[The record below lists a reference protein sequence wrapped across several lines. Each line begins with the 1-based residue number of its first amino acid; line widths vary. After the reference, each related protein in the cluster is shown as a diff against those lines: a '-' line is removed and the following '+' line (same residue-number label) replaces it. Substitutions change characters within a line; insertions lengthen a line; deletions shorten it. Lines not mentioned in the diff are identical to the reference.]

1 MRIGELLVE
10 QRKLRQ
16 SELTRALADKP
27 ADKRLCSFLILRGL
41 VDFDDASKALG
52 EQKGVPCALTKHLA
66 GRDPELAA
74 LIPAELGR
82 ASCALPIGKTSRG
95 AVIVCVRDPSP
106 SLLASLKQATK
117 AEITM
122 VIAPANRLEHLVLT
136 AYGAAPSDEFD
147 VDFSTTGVGDNV
159 AVPQPLAKKLASAVK
174 APPMPDMSAL
184 DPASVRLALTD
195 LDDVR
200 VDKDPSQSGQVP
212 KVGASSTLP
221 PPNVPAVPAAPALP
235 PHTMPAMGRT
245 SRAQTG
251 DPRATRPMSIGAMSV
266 GLEHTQSR
274 EGATDLVLAYVATRW
289 LSGLVLAIRDK
300 KAIGYRGHGVSMPE
314 LVQVPLEIPSTVQR
328 AVETRF
334 VSAESPRTA
343 AQEAL
348 VRALGEPAMP
358 AAAPVLVGG
367 LPVAVILVGDA
378 IDGDANA
385 AADLAM
391 LAEALGTAYQ
401 RISAR

>member
-41 VDFDDASKALG
+41 VDFDDASRALG

-95 AVIVCVRDPSP
+95 ALIVCVRDPAP
-106 SLLASLKQATK
+106 ALLASLKQATK

-147 VDFSTTGVGDNV
+147 VDFSTTGVGSNPST
-159 AVPQPLAKKLASAVK
+159 PQPLAKKLAAAVK
-174 APPMPDMSAL
+174 APPPPMPDMDAL

-200 VDKDPSQSGQVP
+200 VDKDPTQSGQIP

-221 PPNVPAVPAAPALP
+221 PANVPTAPTLP
-235 PHTMPAMGRT
+235 PHTTPAMGRT
-245 SRAQTG
+245 SRAQTA

-289 LSGLVLAIRDK
+289 RSGLVLAIRDK

-334 VSAESPRTA
+334 VSAESPKTA

-348 VRALGEPAMP
+348 VRALDDPAMP

-367 LPVAVILVGDA
+367 VPVAVILVGDA
-378 IDGDANA
+378 FDGDANA

>member
-16 SELTRALADKP
+16 SELTRALAEKP
-27 ADKRLCSFLILRGL
+27 ADKRLVSSLILRGL
-41 VDFDDASKALG
+41 IEFDDASRALG

-95 AVIVCVRDPSP
+95 AVIVCVRDPAP
-106 SLLASLKQATK
+106 ALLAALKQATK

-122 VIAPANRLEHLVLT
+122 VIAPANRLEHLVLS

-159 AVPQPLAKKLASAVK
+159 SRPQPLAKKLAAAVK
-174 APPMPDMSAL
+174 PPPPMPDMGAL

-200 VDKDPSQSGQVP
+200 VDKDPSQSGQIP
-212 KVGASSTLP
+212 KIGASSTLP
-221 PPNVPAVPAAPALP
+221 PANVPAAPSLP
-235 PHTMPAMGRT
+235 THAIPAMGRT
-245 SRAQTG
+245 SRAQTA
-251 DPRATRPMSIGAMSV
+251 DPRVTRPMSIGAMSV

-289 LSGLVLAIRDK
+289 RSGLVLAIRDK

-328 AVETRF
+328 AIETRF
-334 VSAESPRTA
+334 VSAESPKTP

-348 VRALGEPAMP
+348 VRALGDPAMP

-367 LPVAVILVGDA
+367 APVAVILVGDA
-378 IDGDANA
+378 FDGDANA

-401 RISAR
+401 RITAR

>member
-27 ADKRLCSFLILRGL
+27 ADKRLVSFLILRGL
-41 VDFDDASKALG
+41 IDFDDASRALG

-66 GRDPELAA
+66 GRDPALAA

-95 AVIVCVRDPSP
+95 AVIVCVRDPAP
-106 SLLASLKQATK
+106 ALLAALKHATK

-122 VIAPANRLEHLVLT
+122 VVAPANRLEHLVLS

-147 VDFSTTGVGDNV
+147 VDFSTTAVGEN
-159 AVPQPLAKKLASAVK
+159 PTSPPPLAKKLAAI
-174 APPMPDMSAL
+174 AQPPPPPMPDMDAL

-200 VDKDPSQSGQVP
+200 VDKDPSQSGQIP
-212 KVGASSTLP
+212 KVGAGSTLP
-221 PPNVPAVPAAPALP
+221 PANAVPAAPTLP
-235 PHTMPAMGRT
+235 AQPKPATGRNL
-245 SRAQTG
+245 RPAPAG
-251 DPRATRPMSIGAMSV
+251 ATRPMSIGAMSV
-266 GLEHTQSR
+266 GLEHTQTR

-289 LSGLVLAIRDK
+289 RSGLVLAIRDK
-300 KAIGYRGHGVSMPE
+300 KAMGYRGHGVSMPE
-314 LVQVPLEIPSTVQR
+314 LVQVPLHIPSTVQR
-328 AVETRF
+328 AVDTRF
-334 VSAESPRTA
+334 VSADAPATP

-348 VRALGEPAMP
+348 VRALEGPSNP

-367 LPVAVILVGDA
+367 VPVAVIVVGDP

-401 RISAR
+401 RIAAR

>member
-27 ADKRLCSFLILRGL
+27 ADKRLVSFLILRGL
-41 VDFDDASKALG
+41 IEFDDASRALG

-66 GRDPELAA
+66 GRDPELAK

-82 ASCALPIGKTSRG
+82 ATCALPIGKTSRG
-95 AVIVCVRDPSP
+95 ALIVCVRDPAP
-106 SLLASLKQATK
+106 ALLAALTQATK

-122 VIAPANRLEHLVLT
+122 VIAPANRLEHLVLG

-147 VDFSTTGVGDNV
+147 VDFSTTGVGSN
-159 AVPQPLAKKLASAVK
+159 PSNPPPLAKKLAAAVK
-174 APPMPDMSAL
+174 PPPMPDMGAL

-200 VDKDPSQSGQVP
+200 VDKDPTQSGQIP
-212 KVGASSTLP
+212 KVGGTSTLP
-221 PPNVPAVPAAPALP
+221 PPNVPAAPTVPTHAI
-235 PHTMPAMGRT
+235 PAMGRT
-245 SRAQTG
+245 SRAQTA

-266 GLEHTQSR
+266 GLEHTRSR
-274 EGATDLVLAYVATRW
+274 EAATDLVLAFVATRW
-289 LSGLVLAIRDK
+289 RCGLVLVIRDK
-300 KAIGYRGHGVSMPE
+300 KAIGFRGHGVSMPE
-314 LVQVPLEIPSTVQR
+314 LVQVPLDMASTVQR

-334 VSAESPRTA
+334 VSAESPATP
-343 AQEAL
+343 AQSAL
-348 VRALGEPAMP
+348 SRALEDPVMP

-401 RISAR
+401 RIAAR